1 MATLTGAVQL
11 ALLERYTPV
20 MGESVTHTTSSGV
33 TIYTVDDSR
42 VENPGPSA
50 VHPDGLLTG
59 GVYKYE
65 FIDDFTG
72 AEYLVIADGASR
84 VFLNDDIGA
93 SIIVGDDSVYIA
105 AQDAGGNNKIIA
117 GGGNNV
123 IMLLDGNDAVRVG
136 NGNNVIEAG
145 AGNDTITAGNGNN
158 TIIGGDGN
166 DIVRVG
172 NGNNVI
178 DAGAGNDFVTVGKGS
193 NLITTGAGDD
203 VVRVAGD
210 GSGTNYIDA
219 GKGNDKIT
227 LATGTG
233 VDTIVKGS
241 VSGEIDTVT
250 GFDTAHD
257 KIAQAASTVSST
269 VISGNDTVV
278 TFSDGSQVVLV
289 GVQIADSSSFLV

>member
-11 ALLERYTPV
+11 ALFAAT
-20 MGESVTHTTSSGV
+20 GSTTHITSSGV
-33 TIYTVDDSR
+33 TIYAVDNQQYEYVDDFS
-42 VENPGPSA
+42 
-50 VHPDGLLTG
+50 DGG
-59 GVYKYE
+59 
-65 FIDDFTG
+65 D
-72 AEYLVIADGASR
+72 YLVINDEVSR
-84 VFLNDDIGA
+84 VFLNDQLGS
-93 SIIVGDDSVYIA
+93 SIITGDDAIYIA
-105 AQDAGGNNKIIA
+105 ATDSYGNNNILA
-117 GGGNNV
+117 GDGNNT
-123 IMLLDGNDAVRVG
+123 ITLSSGADAVRVG
-136 NGNNVIEAG
+136 HGNNIIDTG
-145 AGNDTITAGNGNN
+145 AGNDTITAGDGNN
-158 TIIGGDGN
+158 IIIAGEGNDLITVGKGNNIISAGDGN
-166 DIVRVG
+166 DVVKIVG
-172 NGNNVI
+172 N
-178 DAGAGNDFVTVGKGS
+178 
-193 NLITTGAGDD
+193 
-203 VVRVAGD
+203 

-289 GVQIADSSSFLV
+289 GVQIADSSSFLVQIGNTQPSAPYKRSGLSKAFN